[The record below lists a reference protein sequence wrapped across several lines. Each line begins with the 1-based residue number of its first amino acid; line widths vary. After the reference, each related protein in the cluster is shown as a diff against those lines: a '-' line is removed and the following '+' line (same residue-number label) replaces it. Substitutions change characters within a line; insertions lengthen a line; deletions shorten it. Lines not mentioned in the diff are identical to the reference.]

1 MSLDIIAKPQVKPI
15 KIDEKIITEEQFEN
29 LTEPDQQ
36 DFHYFFHNDYNQDIE
51 NYHKLEE
58 YFGNS
63 SAMEDSLQI
72 SYSNFDFFREIIL
85 RNTHIEMFFDDG
97 KTVPDYIP
105 ISHHW
110 EYKFDLKKDNYF
122 YNWDENK
129 YKDNQNHAIEFL
141 CQKSDCDGKYP
152 YEELKLLVQLLNDF
166 PLTSASKEWLLSN
179 NLYDHYQ
186 KFIEF
191 LIKAERQRCNLIFA

>member
-29 LTEPDQQ
+29 LNEPAQQ
-36 DFHYFFHNDYNQDIE
+36 DFHYFFHNDYNHDVE

-85 RNTHIEMFFDDG
+85 H
-97 KTVPDYIP
+97 
-105 ISHHW
+105 
-110 EYKFDLKKDNYF
+110 
-122 YNWDENK
+122 
-129 YKDNQNHAIEFL
+129 
-141 CQKSDCDGKYP
+141 
-152 YEELKLLVQLLNDF
+152 ELHTD
-166 PLTSASKEWLLSN
+166 
-179 NLYDHYQ
+179 
-186 KFIEF
+186 
-191 LIKAERQRCNLIFA
+191 